1 MRLLAALAAGVCAF
15 IVVAHVTG
23 QGERLRLRLPGSGRP
38 PLSRGV
44 WLRQA
49 GVDVTPLQFWA
60 VSVVVG
66 AAVELVIWAVS
77 GSPFVG
83 LVPAVASGLGPR
95 AYFGRRRAERLRA
108 VVRAWPD
115 GIRHILATT
124 EARTTIHQA
133 LLELAATGPEP
144 IAEAFTDYAG
154 MAHLAGPVAA
164 LELIREELADPTSD
178 WVIEDLIVAH
188 EQGQAIARQILRE
201 LATQISKDL
210 QANDEIKTAQLEP
223 KLTARVAFV
232 IPWLALAAMCASVD
246 TFRSFYRSG
255 AGAAVVALG
264 GILGLG
270 GLALTRYLTR
280 DVSEIRVLGN
290 AEARR

>member
-1 MRLLAALAAGVCAF
+1 MRLLAALCAGICAF
-15 IVVAHVTG
+15 IVIAHVTG
-23 QGERLRLRLPGSGRP
+23 QGDRLRLRLPGSGTPR
-38 PLSRGV
+38 LSRAV

-49 GVDVTPLQFWA
+49 GVDVTPVQFWA
-60 VSVVVG
+60 VSVAVG
-66 AAVELVIWAVS
+66 ATVELVIWAVS
-77 GSPFVG
+77 GSAFVG
-83 LVPAVASGLGPR
+83 LVPAAASAFGPR
-95 AYFGRRRAERLRA
+95 AYFGHRRADRLNA

-144 IAEAFTDYAG
+144 IAEAFADYAG
-154 MAHLAGPVAA
+154 MARLGGPVAA

-201 LATQISKDL
+201 LAVQISRDL
-210 QANDEIKTAQLEP
+210 QANEEIKTAQLEP
-223 KLTARVAFV
+223 KQTARAAFI
-232 IPWLALAAMCASVD
+232 IPWLALAAMCASVA

-255 AGAAVVALG
+255 AGAVVVLVG
-264 GILGLG
+264 GALGLG
-270 GLALTRYLTR
+270 GLAVSRYLTR
-280 DVSEIRVLGN
+280 DVSEVRVLGN
-290 AEARR
+290 AEVRR